1 MGKNGV
7 RLNMNIGEN
16 IKQFRKNKKIT
27 QKELAEK
34 IGVTDSAITKYEKG
48 DREPNIE
55 TLNKIATA
63 LGVTINDLVKNEEK
77 ASNKNSIGIRFLD
90 RSKLPDEKE
99 QIIKVVEEMYEFINA
114 TGDENQLE
122 EFYDLVQASLN
133 LLQIRN
139 FTLQEIQEA
148 EKKHI
153 EKLRKRGWNI

>member
-1 MGKNGV
+1 MS
-7 RLNMNIGEN
+7 IGEN
-16 IKQFRKNKKIT
+16 IKYIRKSKGLT

-48 DREPNIE
+48 DREPNWK
-55 TLNKIATA
+55 TLNKIAEA

-90 RSKLPDEKE
+90 RNKLPDKKE
-99 QIIKVVEEMYEFINA
+99 QIVKIFEELYEFINA
-114 TGDENQLE
+114 TNDENQLE
-122 EFYDLVQASLN
+122 EFYDLIQASLN

-148 EKKHI
+148 EQKHI
-153 EKLRKRGWNI
+153 GKLRKRGWNI